1 MAIALVGEAAS
12 LLSGLFSAFAEQK
25 AGEKEKEAHD
35 YNALIADSEAI
46 NIRESA
52 KLDEFRERKSLKAFV
67 GQQISG
73 YAASGVE
80 MTGSPL
86 DVIRDTVANAELEIA
101 IGKYNS
107 EILARQKESEAS
119 RSREYGTIS
128 RDTARTQATSTFLGS
143 LFDTGTK
150 FYGGS
155 SKSKTKIGA

>member
-1 MAIALVGEAAS
+1 MLATMLALSS
-12 LLSGLFSAFAEQK
+12 LGLGGFSAFSQWKSGDKQK
-25 AGEKEKEAHD
+25 GAYD
-35 YNALIADSEAI
+35 YNASMSDTEAI

-52 KLDEFRERKSLKAFV
+52 KLDEFRERKSLKGFV
-67 GQQISG
+67 GQQVAG

-107 EILARQKESEAS
+107 EINAKQKESEAD
-119 RSREYGTIS
+119 RLRQYGQIAK
-128 RDTARTQATSTFLGS
+128 DTANTQATSTFLGS
-143 LFDTGTK
+143 LMDTGTK